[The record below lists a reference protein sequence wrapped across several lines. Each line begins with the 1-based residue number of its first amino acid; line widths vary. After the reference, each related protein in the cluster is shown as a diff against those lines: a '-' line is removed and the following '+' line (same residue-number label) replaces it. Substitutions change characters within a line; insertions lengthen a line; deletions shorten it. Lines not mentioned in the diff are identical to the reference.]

1 MNKQK
6 LTTSIFILILSLPIL
21 VSGQIN
27 YGSNNGKYLTI
38 RGTKIY
44 YEEYGKG
51 TPLILLHAGFGSIN
65 EFQKCIP
72 KLSEKFRVIAIDAP
86 GLGRSQYADSA
97 LSYQLMAD
105 YYSKAI
111 DVMNLDST
119 YVIGW
124 SDGAE
129 AALLLGSNRPDKVKK
144 ILVAGANFK
153 ATGITPEFLEICK
166 NLTDTAW
173 VAKEMKDW
181 IDDYTK
187 KSPTGNWKRYVTEA
201 RKFWFEELYFPKS
214 VLEAIKIPVLVV
226 YGDRDALTI
235 EHQLEMRNAIK
246 NSQFCIIPNCS
257 HNVFGEKPDL
267 ISQLAI
273 DFFYGN

>member
-1 MNKQK
+1 MNRQK
-6 LTTSIFILILSLPIL
+6 LTILIFIIIQLPIL
-21 VSGQIN
+21 AFAQIN
-27 YGSNNGKYLTI
+27 YGSNNGNYLTI

-51 TPLILLHAGFGSIN
+51 TPLILLHGGFGSIN
-65 EFQKCIP
+65 DFQKCIP

-86 GLGRSQYADSA
+86 GLGRSEYADSV

-105 YYSKAI
+105 YFSRMI
-111 DVMNLDST
+111 DFMKLDST
-119 YVIGW
+119 YIIGF

-144 ILVAGANFK
+144 ILISGANFK
-153 ATGITPEFLEICK
+153 ANGITTEALEIFK
-166 NLTDTAW
+166 NVTDTAW

-181 IDDYTK
+181 INDYTQ

-201 RKFWFEELYFPKS
+201 SKFWFEELYFPKS

-226 YGDRDALTI
+226 YGDRDVITI
-235 EHQLEMRNAIK
+235 EHELEIRNAIK

-257 HNVFGEKPDL
+257 HDVFGEKPDL
-267 ISQLAI
+267 INQIAI
-273 DFFYGN
+273 DFFNGN